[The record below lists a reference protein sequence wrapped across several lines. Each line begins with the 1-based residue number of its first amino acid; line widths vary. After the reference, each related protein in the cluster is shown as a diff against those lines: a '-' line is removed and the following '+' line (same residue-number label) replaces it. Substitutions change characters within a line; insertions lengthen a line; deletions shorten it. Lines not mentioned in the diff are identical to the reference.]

1 MAEYDV
7 KLLIDKIIS
16 YIIKILLAL
25 DNTVKSIIMSKT
37 YFEKVVEATGKN
49 FSIKQSISGYYR
61 LMLDDEPYFD
71 DSAADEVNKDYET
84 AEAFFI
90 ALLLENEVP
99 ENRKKMLGGSW
110 VLA

>member
-1 MAEYDV
+1 MAEYAV
-7 KLLIDKIIS
+7 KLLMDKIIF

-25 DNTVKSIIMSKT
+25 DITVKSIIMSKT

-49 FSIKQSISGYYR
+49 FYIKQSISGYYR
-61 LMLDDEPYFD
+61 LMLDDESYFD
-71 DSAADEVNKDYET
+71 DSAADEVNEDYET

-99 ENRKKMLGGSW
+99 ESKKKMLGGSW